1 MPHNKILL
9 RHPCRLKKYLYI
21 HICVYISKYVSDG
34 CALMNREAFSN
45 SFPIRDPDRVRSI
58 LNTCSRFSLLSPVTI
73 RRVRND
79 EYETPSV
86 NRTSCH
92 FAFIDNESRDQD
104 WSRSPMRA

>member
-45 SFPIRDPDRVRSI
+45 SFPIRDPD
-58 LNTCSRFSLLSPVTI
+58 
-73 RRVRND
+73 
-79 EYETPSV
+79 
-86 NRTSCH
+86 
-92 FAFIDNESRDQD
+92 
-104 WSRSPMRA
+104 